1 MTALGWIIS
10 IATLAQ
16 QWCMTRKL
24 WWAPVSGMCLQ
35 GLWIWYTVATRQWGI
50 AFLSVAYVGVYA
62 ASIRRW
68 RRERD

>member
-24 WWAPVSGMCLQ
+24 WWAPVSGVALQ
-35 GLWIWYTVATRQWGI
+35 GLWIWYTWATGQDGI
-50 AFLSVAYVGVYA
+50 LFLSVAYAILYA

-68 RRERD
+68 SRERN